1 MDLDL
6 ARGDDDIRTIGSV
19 EDEYGEKTRTADE
32 RRILPAWVQQAASP
46 EPAVPNPI
54 RPSDIRGGST
64 SFSPLGAGAAQFLR
78 GNVVHALL
86 ARLPDL
92 PPDRRGEIALKF
104 ARANGFSEGDAQ
116 ALVQETLHVL
126 DHPQFAP
133 VFGPGSRAEVSIHA
147 SRPDLGLKA
156 PIVGRLDRLA
166 VSDGQVLI
174 LDFKTNRPPPV
185 RAEDVSPVYLDQMAL
200 YRAAAE
206 LVFPNRRIVCGLLF
220 TDGPRLLQLSDVVL
234 DARLAG
240 ISARLDP
247 GGGRS

>member
-1 MDLDL
+1 MDIDVS
-6 ARGDDDIRTIGSV
+6 RGDDQIRTIGSV
-19 EDEYGEKTRTADE
+19 EEEYGAQTATAEARQPLPDWIRTMA
-32 RRILPAWVQQAASP
+32 PP

-54 RPSDIRGGST
+54 RPSDIRGGSA
-64 SFSPLGAGAAQFLR
+64 SFSPLGAGPAQFLR

-86 ARLPDL
+86 ARLPDV
-92 PPDRRGEIALKF
+92 PPERRGDIALKF
-104 ARANGFSEGDAQ
+104 ARANAIAEDDAQ
-116 ALVQETLHVL
+116 ALVRETLNVL
-126 DHPQFAP
+126 DHPQFAA

-166 VSDGQVLI
+166 VSDSQVMI

-247 GGGRS
+247 EGGRS